1 MDQKYYIAVDC
12 EGVACA
18 VGQSG
23 VGLGDGE
30 NYAFAR
36 RQATREADAA
46 ARALF
51 DAGASEVVVW
61 DAHGGGVN
69 LEYDLLDRRCG
80 ILLGAGHRGRFV
92 GLDETWTAVLFI
104 GYHAMAGTQDAVLAH
119 TFSSRAFQHYKLDG
133 KEAGELAIDAAYA
146 GAHGVPVL
154 FCASDDR
161 CVEEAVHTFG
171 PIATVQTKRS
181 LSWSSALSRH
191 PAAVCEDIYRTVL
204 AAAQEGPR
212 VPPYVLPTPLPVEI
226 RYQRQ
231 DMAAQAIL
239 TDLHGQPFAFLDA
252 FTRTGVVRS
261 VTELF

>member
-1 MDQKYYIAVDC
+1 MEKKYYIAVDC

-23 VGLGDGE
+23 VGLGDAE
-30 NYAFAR
+30 NYRFAC

-51 DAGASEVVVW
+51 DAGAAEVVVW

-69 LEYDLLDRRCG
+69 LDYEQLDSRCR

-104 GYHAMAGTQDAVLAH
+104 GYHAMAGTKDAVLAH
-119 TFSSRAFQHYKLDG
+119 TFSSRAFQYYKLNG
-133 KEAGELAIDAAYA
+133 EAAGELAIDGACA

-161 CVEEAVHTFG
+161 CIAEARRTFG
-171 PIATVQTKRS
+171 PIAAVETKKS

-204 AAAQEGPR
+204 AAAQAGPC
-212 VPPYVLPTPLPVEI
+212 VPPYVLPAPLSVEI
-226 RYQRQ
+226 RFQRQ
-231 DMAAQAIL
+231 DAAAAAAL
-239 TDLHGQPFAFLDA
+239 TDRHGHPFAFADA
-252 FTRTGVVRS
+252 FTRTGVVSS